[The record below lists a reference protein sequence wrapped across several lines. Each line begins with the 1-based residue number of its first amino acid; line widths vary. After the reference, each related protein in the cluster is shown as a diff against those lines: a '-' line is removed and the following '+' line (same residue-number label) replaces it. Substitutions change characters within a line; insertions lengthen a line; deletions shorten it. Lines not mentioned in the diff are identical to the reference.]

1 MKALSRL
8 RARSNRSMP
17 TTSRPA
23 AATPPSRPPKTSSP
37 AAARAA
43 TGTSI
48 AIASIAM
55 TTDRRPSSSIA
66 SYSCSPSATSRSS
79 RRPWRATSPS
89 CSRGHDATRSS
100 PFAIPA
106 WDSMRPRPT
115 ASSSGS
121 IAPTLPAS
129 GARAATASACP
140 SHGHRAARWKDPRQK
155 GRRRPGDRRDAAPR
169 AIGCHPSDRGHPH
182 DAGGPETRYRWKGV
196 RRSRQPAVSK
206 RRPQASLLVS
216 SDPLADALGNRG
228 YGLVAHG
235 AARRA
240 RAL

>member
-23 AATPPSRPPKTSSP
+23 AATPPNRPPKTSSP
-37 AAARAA
+37 AAARAG
-43 TGTSI
+43 TGASI
-48 AIASIAM
+48 AIASIAK
-55 TTDRRPSSSIA
+55 TTNRRPSSSSIA

-129 GARAATASACP
+129 GARAVTASACP
-140 SHGHRAARWKDPRQK
+140 SHGRSPSGTVERSAPKREASPVFVDPYE
-155 GRRRPGDRRDAAPR
+155 RPGSA
-169 AIGCHPSDRGHPH
+169 RGRFEH
-182 DAGGPETRYRWKGV
+182 
-196 RRSRQPAVSK
+196 RSITSAMRLSMLRNP
-206 RRPQASLLVS
+206 
-216 SDPLADALGNRG
+216 
-228 YGLVAHG
+228 
-235 AARRA
+235 
-240 RAL
+240 